1 MWSEL
6 TAASRVPIEA
16 TEVAVAIVA
25 IGVVD
30 VGVVAANGAA
40 TKCARWAS
48 QAPPRNHTPKTTNLR
63 ASVLRLTITT
73 FARSH
78 RQDAG

>member
-6 TAASRVPIEA
+6 TAASRVTIEA

-30 VGVVAANGAA
+30 VGVVAANGEA
-40 TKCARWAS
+40 TKCARWVR
-48 QAPPRNHTPKTTNLR
+48 QAPLRNHTPKTTNLR
-63 ASVLRLTITT
+63 ASVLRLTTTT

-78 RQDAG
+78 R